1 MLYEVDSYTLEY
13 DENTNKYYISFMD
26 SAKNNCR
33 VQIDKEIFDIYMTS
47 KKSYTKIK
55 NETSRHL
62 EHSDLSEMDIYKRS
76 FQQPSSVEDV
86 VIKNI
91 ETEKLGKALGTLTDT
106 QYRRIELH
114 IINEITIRGIA
125 DIEKVKKNQVEK
137 SLKLGLKKIKKFLE
151 E

>member
-91 ETEKLGKALGTLTDT
+91 ETEKLGKALRTLTDT

>member
-91 ETEKLGKALGTLTDT
+91 ETEKLGKALGT
-106 QYRRIELH
+106 
-114 IINEITIRGIA
+114 
-125 DIEKVKKNQVEK
+125 
-137 SLKLGLKKIKKFLE
+137 FLIFV
-151 E
+151 

>member
-55 NETSRHL
+55 NEASRHL

-91 ETEKLGKALGTLTDT
+91 ETEKLGKALRTLTDT

>member
-33 VQIDKEIFDIYMTS
+33 VQIDKEIFDIYMAS

>member
-91 ETEKLGKALGTLTDT
+91 ETEKLGKALGTLTNA

-151 E
+151 D